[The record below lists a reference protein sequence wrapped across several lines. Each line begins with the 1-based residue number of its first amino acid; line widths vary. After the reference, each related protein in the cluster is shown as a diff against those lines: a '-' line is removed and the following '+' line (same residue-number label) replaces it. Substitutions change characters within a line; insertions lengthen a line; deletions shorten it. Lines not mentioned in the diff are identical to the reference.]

1 MLVGSQTVH
10 YQIKEQQIASAAAP
24 QYLHVIVIR
33 AKLIAC
39 MNHPTINSGIHIIG
53 PSSPII
59 RIIIGV
65 RVRVKVLGFWVRAR
79 VRVKVMVRVRFT
91 V

>member
-1 MLVGSQTVH
+1 MHEPSDH
-10 YQIKEQQIASAAAP
+10 QQW
-24 QYLHVIVIR
+24 Y
-33 AKLIAC
+33 
-39 MNHPTINSGIHIIG
+39 IHKQCVG